1 MQRRLLWTT
10 VLVTLAAS
18 ALPPLSPA
26 QTPTRRA
33 LLVGC
38 GKYEY
43 LPITYTLHGPPND
56 VALFEQTLTS
66 RLGVAVE
73 NIRVLTDDR
82 GEENQPRRDTI
93 MRAMQQLIERTHNGD
108 QVLLL
113 LAGHGSR
120 QPDDDG
126 DERDGWDEVFLPSDV
141 RKWERGPV
149 AIPGAITDDEIND
162 WLLALEAKGA
172 FVFLIADS
180 CHSGTLS
187 RAVGDRQTREVAV
200 GDLLPKDAMVD
211 KPTAERPADNTEGG
225 FTPAN
230 VEGLKNLV
238 SLYAVSQLEK
248 EEERDF
254 EGTSYGLLS
263 YAVCSVLAQT
273 AEPLTYREL
282 AQQARWYL
290 QGMPQPWY
298 KGPVLE
304 GTAIDREV
312 LGAQEKLGRSS
323 ISLER
328 INAGQ
333 LRVDVG
339 YLHGLTIGSVL
350 SVYPPTGSDNSQEL
364 SGYVRVTAVQPWEA
378 TVVPYAYGDK
388 EARSPEELP
397 TPGNC
402 RVEYIDYGALR
413 LRVAVAGLS
422 NDSKLLN
429 LADRALH
436 GEQQAALVKVVE
448 GMASAENSLV
458 ELVDTPEQA
467 HWWLLVDERGV
478 YLRQAGDEADEAA
491 RKDHLFG
498 PYALDGTEELEEALL
513 RVAKVVNLRQ
523 LAAASD
529 TVVTRSAAAEV
540 VASIGQR
547 NLTTGEITPVSK
559 FAPLRWR
566 NGDQAV
572 VTLTNRGRLPVDV
585 TVLYIDSAF
594 GIAPFLPLYAGH
606 DNRLYPGADA
616 KPLDV
621 RFDINDS
628 TLGFEDVIVITQVID
643 PTRQNGFVSFAGIA
657 QPQLTRTRG
666 EGDTPLQR
674 LMDHAAFGETR
685 GAGAPPLASY
695 SIQRLKWEVIR

>member
-1 MQRRLLWTT
+1 M
-10 VLVTLAAS
+10 
-18 ALPPLSPA
+18 
-26 QTPTRRA
+26 
-33 LLVGC
+33 
-38 GKYEY
+38 
-43 LPITYTLHGPPND
+43 
-56 VALFEQTLTS
+56 
-66 RLGVAVE
+66 
-73 NIRVLTDDR
+73 
-82 GEENQPRRDTI
+82 
-93 MRAMQQLIERTHNGD
+93 
-108 QVLLL
+108 
-113 LAGHGSR
+113 
-120 QPDDDG
+120 
-126 DERDGWDEVFLPSDV
+126 
-141 RKWERGPV
+141 
-149 AIPGAITDDEIND
+149 
-162 WLLALEAKGA
+162 
-172 FVFLIADS
+172 
-180 CHSGTLS
+180 
-187 RAVGDRQTREVAV
+187 
-200 GDLLPKDAMVD
+200 
-211 KPTAERPADNTEGG
+211 
-225 FTPAN
+225 
-230 VEGLKNLV
+230 
-238 SLYAVSQLEK
+238 
-248 EEERDF
+248 
-254 EGTSYGLLS
+254 S

-422 NDSKLLN
+422 NDSNRLN
-429 LADRALH
+429 LADRTLH
-436 GEQQAALVKVVE
+436 GEHQAALVKIVE

-491 RKDHLFG
+491 RNAHLFG

-547 NLTTGEITPVSK
+547 NLASGEITPVSK
-559 FAPLRWR
+559 FTPLRWR

-594 GIAPFLPLYAGH
+594 GIALLTSLRRTRQSALSRRRREATRRSLRHQRQHTWLRGRDRDHAGH
-606 DNRLYPGADA
+606 RSDASKRVRL
-616 KPLDV
+616 V
-621 RFDINDS
+621 RGHCAATVDSHSRRGRHATTTTDGSCCVRRNTRRRCPTAGELLDS
-628 TLGFEDVIVITQVID
+628 TAEMGSDSLERTFQFSRLI
-643 PTRQNGFVSFAGIA
+643 AGRA
-657 QPQLTRTRG
+657 K
-666 EGDTPLQR
+666 
-674 LMDHAAFGETR
+674 
-685 GAGAPPLASY
+685 PPLATGSTT
-695 SIQRLKWEVIR
+695 RK